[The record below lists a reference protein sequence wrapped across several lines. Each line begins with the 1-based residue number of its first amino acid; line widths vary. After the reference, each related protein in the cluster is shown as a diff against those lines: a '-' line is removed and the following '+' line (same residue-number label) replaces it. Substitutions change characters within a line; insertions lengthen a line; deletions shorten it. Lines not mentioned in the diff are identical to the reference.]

1 MGAVIR
7 TENQRAVIEGH
18 YPLKGAAVN
27 ACDLRGGAA
36 LMVAA
41 LAAEGDTFIG
51 ECHHIERGYED
62 ICRDMA
68 ALGAHIRWVEN
79 DFTR

>member
-1 MGAVIR
+1 
-7 TENQRAVIEGH
+7 
-18 YPLKGAAVN
+18 
-27 ACDLRGGAA
+27 
-36 LMVAA
+36 MVAA

>member
-1 MGAVIR
+1 MCIR
-7 TENQRAVIEGH
+7 DS
-18 YPLKGAAVN
+18 LKGAAVN

-41 LAAEGDTFIG
+41 LTAEGDTFIG

-68 ALGAHIRWVEN
+68 ALGAHICWVGK
-79 DFTR
+79 DS